1 MKSECKANY
10 QEPLFSCSKPSNS
23 HYILIHVR
31 AYLIILISLFPILSI
46 AQENAWEDYF
56 HEIYAMEEIDEASIE
71 NDYEHLCELESSPL
85 NINTLTP
92 EDLYLIPG
100 INRDQIDDII
110 KYRDRY
116 GEFKTIEE
124 LALIESIDRP
134 LRLFLCNFIVAEPI
148 IKNKWY
154 SRPTLDSIMRKGHG
168 EILTYTNIPLYDR
181 EGDKNGYLGYKYK
194 YNIKLSGKFSDNIK
208 YGFCA
213 SQDAGEPLFANK
225 NKWGT
230 DYYSFYIKVNNIGRL
245 KTFVLGQ
252 YKIKFGMGLI
262 QNNCFGY
269 GKQMML
275 SSMNNYD
282 ATITGH
288 ATRSDGGHFQGF
300 ANTLDLG
307 RTGSIAKWTLTS
319 FWSYRKIDA
328 SLNKDGSIS
337 TISTTGYH
345 RTPAEMEKK
354 NNSSSLN
361 VGTHINYKR
370 NGLYIGASMVY
381 NWFDRPLNPNP
392 SNNHYSYKTYY
403 AQGYDFWNMSLN
415 YGYISG
421 RFTFSGETATGSCQ
435 SIATIN
441 SLEVKLNKDITVNAV
456 QRFYP
461 YKYYAINAKAF
472 NDGGY
477 TQNESGIYAGI
488 IWSATKRITINAY
501 SDLSY
506 FPWIKYYTND
516 YSYSFDNNISLK
528 YDQGNWTVQAKYKFR
543 IKQRNNSEKTAI
555 INRYSNKIRIS
566 IQRTMEKIS
575 TTTNIDLSRFS
586 YTDNRSYG
594 YSITQNISIQTHKKA
609 TIYAFASY
617 FDTEDSNTSV
627 YLSERTIPGTYTST
641 TFYGK
646 GIRVSS
652 VIKSMLT
659 SNIIVNFKVGFTKYF
674 NRNVISSG
682 LRMIKHSYQTD
693 VDLSVKYKF

>member
-1 MKSECKANY
+1 M
-10 QEPLFSCSKPSNS
+10 
-23 HYILIHVR
+23 R
-31 AYLIILISLFPILSI
+31 AYIIIIMSLFPILSI
-46 AQENAWEDYF
+46 AQEKVWEDYF
-56 HEIYAMEEIDEASIE
+56 HEIYAMEEIDETSME

-85 NINTLTP
+85 NINTLNP

-116 GEFKTIEE
+116 GEFRTIEE

-134 LRLFLCNFIVAEPI
+134 LRLFLCNFIIAEPRV
-148 IKNKWY
+148 KDKWY

-168 EILTYTNIPLYDR
+168 EILSYINIPLYDR
-181 EGDKNGYLGYKYK
+181 EGDKNGYLGYKHK
-194 YNIKLSGKFSDNIK
+194 YNIKLTGKFSDNIK

-269 GKQMML
+269 GKQIML

-288 ATRSDGGHFQGF
+288 SSRSDGEHFLGL
-300 ANTLDLG
+300 ANTFDLG
-307 RTGSIAKWTLTS
+307 KKGSISKWTLTS

-328 SLNKDGSIS
+328 TLNKNGSIS

-345 RTPAEMEKK
+345 RTPTEMEKK

-361 VGTHINYKR
+361 AGTHINYKR

-392 SNNHYSYKTYY
+392 TNNPNSYKAYY
-403 AQGYDFWNMSLN
+403 AKGYDFWNASIN

-421 RFTFSGETATGSCQ
+421 RFTFSGETATGSCN

-441 SLEVKLNKDITVNAV
+441 SLEAKLCRDITVNAV
-456 QRFYP
+456 QRFYS

-477 TQNESGIYAGI
+477 TQNESGIYVGI
-488 IWSATKRITINAY
+488 KWIATKRLTLDAY
-501 SDLSY
+501 SDFSY
-506 FPWIKYYTND
+506 FPWVKYYTNAS
-516 YSYSFDNNISLK
+516 SYSFDNNISLK
-528 YDQGNWTVQAKYKFR
+528 YNKDKWTILTKYRFR
-543 IKQRNNSEKTAI
+543 IRQRNNSEKTYI
-555 INRYSNKIRIS
+555 LNRYSNKLRIS
-566 IQRTMEKIS
+566 IQRTTESVS
-575 TTTNIDLSRFS
+575 TSTIIDLSKFS
-586 YTDNRSYG
+586 YSDNHSYG
-594 YSITQNISIQTHKKA
+594 YSFTQNMSIQAPKKA

-617 FDTEDSNTSV
+617 FDTDDNNSNV
-627 YLSERTIPGTYTST
+627 YLSERTIPGAYASS
-641 TFYGK
+641 TFYGR
-646 GIRVSS
+646 GIRFSS
-652 VIKSMLT
+652 IVKSTLT

-674 NRNVISSG
+674 NRSTISSG
-682 LRMIKHSYQTD
+682 LRMIKHSHQTD
-693 VDLSVKYKF
+693 IDLSVKYKF